1 MANAYKYQ
9 DNPQALIEKLYAKGL
24 INGNGNGFVQKL
36 INDSITLRSNAYF
49 WQENFSLEGGE
60 YQIDLGATK
69 KNPAWTVREKTNR
82 PVPTADAMAPL
93 SEVAQLDGEGYIE
106 RTGSIWQFGKGL
118 YETSMSKLE
127 LQARLQELGSV
138 DGDLLDGYVRGVADL
153 VKTHM
158 YTLSHFA
165 AQAISMGGYYD
176 NTKIKGFS
184 AINVRQPA
192 YVPTANFKKA
202 GAKAWSDPTCDLPE
216 QMRKIEADFR
226 EANNI
231 DPSVQFVW
239 QIPYDMVRSVFLT
252 NQKMKDEVNRYI
264 RNYAPD
270 KVVVITSGGTSMDAD
285 TITIDQLV
293 GYSRTA
299 DISKISPIMIVQ
311 ESQVVQDIKTVRT
324 VNGWATGTAVL
335 RPLGSDG
342 KCGVIVHSTVA
353 DVEILGTGEVNN
365 LVSVNSTK
373 MLNFLYVLNAVS
385 PDGMYKKYITK
396 VIGRYAPVL
405 NEATMHVVVDTTEAD
420 S

>member
-9 DNPQALIEKLYAKGL
+9 DNPQALVEKLYAKGL
-24 INGNGNGFVQKL
+24 VNGNGNGFVQKL
-36 INDSITLRSNAYF
+36 INDSIVLKANAYF
-49 WQENFSLEGGE
+49 WQENFTVEGNE
-60 YQIDLGATK
+60 YQIDLGNTK
-69 KNPAWTVREKTNR
+69 KNPAWTVRMKTNR

-106 RTGSIWQFGKGL
+106 KTGSIWQFGKGL
-118 YETSMSKLE
+118 YDTSMSKLE

-153 VKTHM
+153 AKTHM
-158 YTLSHFA
+158 YTLSHFG
-165 AQAISMGGYYD
+165 AQSISMGGHYD

-184 AINVRQPA
+184 TIKVDQPA
-192 YVPTANFKKA
+192 YIPTDNFKKA
-202 GAKAWSDPTCDLPE
+202 GAKVWSDPTCDLPE

-231 DPSVQFVW
+231 DTNVQFVW
-239 QIPYDMVRSVFLT
+239 QIPYDMIRSVFLT

-270 KVVVITSGGTSMDAD
+270 KFVVITSSGTSMDAD
-285 TITIDQLV
+285 TITVDQLI

-299 DISKISPIMIVQ
+299 DISKISPIMIAQ
-311 ESQVVQDIKTVRT
+311 ESQTVQDIKTVRT
-324 VNGWATGTAVL
+324 VQGWATGKAVL
-335 RPLGSDG
+335 RPLGEGG

-373 MLNFLYVLNAVS
+373 MLNFLYVLNAVA
-385 PDGMYKKYITK
+385 PDGMLKKYITK

-405 NEATMHVVVDTTEAD
+405 NEATMHVVVDTTTAD
-420 S
+420 

>member
-158 YTLSHFA
+158 YTLSHFS

-184 AINVRQPA
+184 AIRVQQPA

-202 GAKAWSDPTCDLPE
+202 GAKAWTDPTCDLPE

-231 DPSVQFVW
+231 DSNVQFVW
-239 QIPYDMVRSVFLT
+239 QIPYDMIRSVFLT

-324 VNGWATGTAVL
+324 VNGWDTGKAVL